1 MTPIRRQYLS
11 IKQRYPNAILL
22 FRLGDF
28 YETFDEDAR
37 VASQELDIVLT
48 SRSMGKGVKVPMA
61 GIPAH
66 AVESYLAKLIKK
78 GYRVAICEQLSD
90 PATSKGLVDRNVV
103 RVVTPGTVVEPSM
116 LDQEANN
123 YLAALVVDGPVAGL
137 AYIDITTGEFAATQL
152 PVGHVSA
159 EINRLTP
166 AELLVQQ
173 GTEGLPDVNVDV
185 VVPLTPKDFD
195 TSRARDALVDH
206 FKVLTLESFGC
217 ENLPFANRK
226 RRSHTRVPFQHPA
239 HDLGPDFR
247 PQYLLCGFLHDL
259 GPSEQPKS

>member
-78 GYRVAICEQLSD
+78 GIELQSVSSLATLPLPRGWWTETLS
-90 PATSKGLVDRNVV
+90 GW
-103 RVVTPGTVVEPSM
+103 
-116 LDQEANN
+116 
-123 YLAALVVDGPVAGL
+123 
-137 AYIDITTGEFAATQL
+137 
-152 PVGHVSA
+152 
-159 EINRLTP
+159 
-166 AELLVQQ
+166 
-173 GTEGLPDVNVDV
+173 
-185 VVPLTPKDFD
+185 
-195 TSRARDALVDH
+195 
-206 FKVLTLESFGC
+206 
-217 ENLPFANRK
+217 
-226 RRSHTRVPFQHPA
+226 
-239 HDLGPDFR
+239 
-247 PQYLLCGFLHDL
+247 
-259 GPSEQPKS
+259 